1 MNAPRAAAIP
11 ARSAEPYP
19 RASTRTT
26 RAPSFS
32 AISTDPS
39 VDPLSATT
47 TSPRSPARRN
57 ASIAFDTQIPTEFS
71 SFKHGITTDTSTPLC
86 ASGAILA
93 AFSTFNFPV
102 SPALTSPPR
111 TLATSS
117 LHFPLCPLSW
127 RSFAKSLRLCNCRIH
142 RTYLPH
148 PAPLRRAALL
158 MRDPSRAA
166 AAAYS
171 PRGGPFLFPRR
182 ALGEYAGFIVGWSD
196 WLSTCGTAAAVAIV
210 IAEYSGELIR
220 PLNGHVNL
228 IAVLIIFGFFVL
240 QWRGIKWGSGTQLV
254 TAALKSF
261 AFVIVVAACFLFGR
275 HARVAASVS
284 AAPAP
289 LSPSGWPLAL
299 AVLLGLQAVFYT
311 IDGWD
316 GIIYFGEEVRNPG
329 RDIPRAIFGS
339 VATIMGIY
347 LLINAAVLYVL
358 PMSQIAGNNFVL
370 GTAAEKI
377 FGPYGDTI
385 IRAIMVISLLS
396 CLNAN
401 QLFCSR
407 TLYAMSCD
415 GLFFRSFTR
424 VNAGGTPTLSLLL
437 STIVGVLFVL
447 VSTLKLAGLSPFEL
461 VIDMLSFFFVAN
473 YTLSYSSLFALR
485 KKEPQM
491 ERPYR
496 AWGYPWTTGIA
507 LFASALF
514 LIASIV
520 PDLKTALTTG
530 QVWPPSPA
538 MLALFILLLS
548 YPMFRLLRWVTRRN
562 ESRV

>member
-1 MNAPRAAAIP
+1 MAKFRKVPETLQLPNPSDLSSTPSASASSGTFDARSEPRSRGRLLKVLGMWFGISAAVGNTIAAGIVRAPGDIAQWLPNIYLFFGVWVVGGLYALSGASSMAELGAAIP
-11 ARSAEPYP
+11 RSGGQYN
-19 RASTRTT
+19 
-26 RAPSFS
+26 FS
-32 AISTDPS
+32 
-39 VDPLSATT
+39 
-47 TSPRSPARRN
+47 
-57 ASIAFDTQIPTEFS
+57 
-71 SFKHGITTDTSTPLC
+71 
-86 ASGAILA
+86 
-93 AFSTFNFPV
+93 
-102 SPALTSPPR
+102 
-111 TLATSS
+111 
-117 LHFPLCPLSW
+117 
-127 RSFAKSLRLCNCRIH
+127 
-142 RTYLPH
+142 
-148 PAPLRRAALL
+148 
-158 MRDPSRAA
+158 
-166 AAAYS
+166 
-171 PRGGPFLFPRR
+171 RR

-220 PLNGHVNL
+220 TLNGHVNL

-254 TAALKSF
+254 TAALKTF

-284 AAPAP
+284 AAPTP

-339 VATIMGIY
+339 VATTMGIY

>member
-1 MNAPRAAAIP
+1 MAKFPKVPETPQLPNPSDLSSTPGASASSGTLDSPSASRNRGRLLKVLGMWFGISAAVGNTIAAGIVRAPGDIAQWLPNVYFFFGVWVVGGLYALSGASSLAELGAAIP
-11 ARSAEPYP
+11 RSGGQYN
-19 RASTRTT
+19 
-26 RAPSFS
+26 FS
-32 AISTDPS
+32 
-39 VDPLSATT
+39 
-47 TSPRSPARRN
+47 
-57 ASIAFDTQIPTEFS
+57 
-71 SFKHGITTDTSTPLC
+71 
-86 ASGAILA
+86 
-93 AFSTFNFPV
+93 
-102 SPALTSPPR
+102 
-111 TLATSS
+111 
-117 LHFPLCPLSW
+117 
-127 RSFAKSLRLCNCRIH
+127 
-142 RTYLPH
+142 
-148 PAPLRRAALL
+148 
-158 MRDPSRAA
+158 
-166 AAAYS
+166 
-171 PRGGPFLFPRR
+171 RR

-210 IAEYSGELIR
+210 IGEYSGALMR
-220 PLNGHVNL
+220 PLAGHVNL
-228 IAVLIIFGFFVL
+228 IAVLVIVGFFVL
-240 QWRGIKWGSGTQLV
+240 QWRGIKWGKGTQLV
-254 TAALKSF
+254 TAAMKTF
-261 AFVIVVAACFLFGR
+261 AFVIVVAACFLFGG
-275 HARVAASVS
+275 HARVAASS
-284 AAPAP
+284 AAGASPM
-289 LSPSGWPLAL
+289 LPSGWPLAL

-377 FGPYGDTI
+377 FGPNGDTI

-415 GLFFRSFTR
+415 GLFFRNFTR

-437 STIVGVLFVL
+437 STIVGLLFVL
-447 VSTLKLAGLSPFEL
+447 VSTLKLAGLSPFDL
-461 VIDMLSFFFVAN
+461 VVDMLSFFFVAN
-473 YTLSYSSLFALR
+473 YTLSYWSLFALR

-514 LIASIV
+514 LIASIA
-520 PDLKTALTTG
+520 PDLKTAFTTG
-530 QVWPPSPA
+530 KVWPPSPA
-538 MLALFILLLS
+538 MLALLILFLS

-562 ESRV
+562 ESRA